1 MSFPN
6 TLTIF
11 INTRIRGYPKIKYEP
26 DMTVSNIKSET
37 VYFNPLI
44 KLDKSTV
51 NSIPSG
57 YPQTEKYTQF
67 FNKNDFNSLVN
78 RSITSNFQKR
88 LTLEE
93 ATKGGIVDNNISVTL
108 DTLFRK
114 NANFYIR
121 GKPYTI
127 YSHEWINGDWQID
140 TKSFEKNILSS
151 TYGQG
156 LYGAQ
161 QNAMI
166 QNRLAMD
173 ELKKFKLEHSGIVQG
188 FAVSTDMSK
197 FNDEYTS
204 DLGKGVSKPK
214 TPAEVAASAES
225 LKQWGKEEVP
235 KIARKLATKQLVY
248 QTIVNLDEEANL
260 SNDPI
265 SLNILYSVDRNYSED
280 IKLNRKILEPLYQD
294 LLQKG
299 EQYKIIKDKYDKS
312 VGTYRAITG
321 NNLTTPVAVRAT
333 ESNNLPVASVATKG
347 VSENTQGVSENNI
360 FKNKKN
366 YDDTVEKINQ
376 FIDQLKKQK
385 QTYQNIIANPQIK
398 NQLIQI
404 IILLET
410 YKTQFLN
417 TFLETLKLLVSK
429 INVQMIYIIAL
440 YNFYSQ
446 LYISKQNYFKSQ
458 NTENNHQNILVLNMI
473 KFDVQCYKNI
483 MSNMDSNANKE
494 LSNNFISL
502 KSCVLIVEKFIQKNK
517 AIPKNYTE
525 LLMQYYNN
533 PRLLRINRYQFDIYM
548 FSILKY
554 DQIIDLGM
562 WKILY
567 RQTDVFLNNI
577 KETIIGKT
585 DGNVVNEGKLS
596 VARSAIDQY
605 NEKYTQQQRDALVT
619 NISKLNQP
627 LQEQTQSS
635 FDFQDTKNFKQQKND
650 YIRMQTTIVLCYDL
664 ITIYSKIS
672 AIKYSREISLVT
684 TRTNLGN
691 IINKIFER
699 TLDCYN
705 QILKDNAMIPF
716 IPDYLFWDSQTY
728 KDAKSLSNSIKITA
742 QVFKDNK
749 NKTETYKL
757 LMKSLKLKY
766 FAAVDLLIPQIS
778 KLGILKKCRQIVE
791 NDEDSDSDDDSVY
804 NDDDEPLTPGEKLT
818 QFFLREYEKN
828 LDSTNSILLR
838 GNISFLYDD
847 GVRDG
852 VVDILPNNE
861 IVNIIDSWNIID
873 NAGGGDCLFLAASM
887 LFNNDLI
894 NNGKLSNNPFANTDG
909 FYSQSSL
916 RQAIADPT
924 YGITNEEIAR
934 WDDHRN
940 IAAIDVDDPATT
952 PDDIAYKRE
961 FSFLLDDDGNWI
973 GDDPEAVRDV
983 IRQNGK
989 YWGDQTS
996 IFILERIFEIK
1007 FIIIDTTTKTPFP
1020 QGTTVRFIT
1029 HAGINSHGV
1038 VKSYALVAGTNEYL
1052 YEIEDID
1059 YITHRQISS
1068 IYNNITASPSGN
1080 YRVVPSNANEDIAN
1094 DLTHFAFIL
1103 LTVLENGVQHWE
1115 IMNSTIDGKF
1125 IYTFAE
1131 IPNYLKYLIFKT
1143 QWKFANPATRI
1154 ASWFGHNNEF
1164 NDYLE
1169 VMQEH
1174 YEHAR
1179 DNSPVRLE
1187 NIRNGI
1193 APALA
1198 SDGPTAPIGP
1208 RRPFIPPVNP
1218 PLKKKKGKGL
1228 FKKGGGFYE
1237 DEESDESEN
1246 ILIGGQINSRNRYV
1260 NINRPNTSFDDSK
1273 LSYYVVVDLEL
1284 YPGESIPLL
1293 KQPVIACNLRYEKIR
1308 QAFADMFGLVYQP
1321 LDFYQR
1327 GHVAPSSVKYIKSD
1341 DENGPQEQ
1349 SRYDTRR
1356 YRPYYGGMKYGGM
1369 KKNKTRR
1376 VFK

>member
-1 MSFPN
+1 
-6 TLTIF
+6 
-11 INTRIRGYPKIKYEP
+11 
-26 DMTVSNIKSET
+26 
-37 VYFNPLI
+37 
-44 KLDKSTV
+44 
-51 NSIPSG
+51 
-57 YPQTEKYTQF
+57 
-67 FNKNDFNSLVN
+67 
-78 RSITSNFQKR
+78 
-88 LTLEE
+88 
-93 ATKGGIVDNNISVTL
+93 
-108 DTLFRK
+108 
-114 NANFYIR
+114 
-121 GKPYTI
+121 
-127 YSHEWINGDWQID
+127 
-140 TKSFEKNILSS
+140 
-151 TYGQG
+151 
-156 LYGAQ
+156 
-161 QNAMI
+161 
-166 QNRLAMD
+166 
-173 ELKKFKLEHSGIVQG
+173 
-188 FAVSTDMSK
+188 
-197 FNDEYTS
+197 
-204 DLGKGVSKPK
+204 
-214 TPAEVAASAES
+214 
-225 LKQWGKEEVP
+225 
-235 KIARKLATKQLVY
+235 
-248 QTIVNLDEEANL
+248 
-260 SNDPI
+260 
-265 SLNILYSVDRNYSED
+265 
-280 IKLNRKILEPLYQD
+280 
-294 LLQKG
+294 
-299 EQYKIIKDKYDKS
+299 
-312 VGTYRAITG
+312 
-321 NNLTTPVAVRAT
+321 VRAT
-333 ESNNLPVASVATKG
+333 ESNDLPVASVA
-347 VSENTQGVSENNI
+347 TQGVSENNI
-360 FKNKKN
+360 FKNKKD
-366 YDDTVEKINQ
+366 YDDTVEKINK

-410 YKTQFLN
+410 YKKQFLN

-429 INVQMIYIIAL
+429 INMQMIYITAL

-458 NTENNHQNILVLNMI
+458 NTENSHQNILVLNMI

-483 MSNMDSNANKE
+483 LSNMDSFANKE
-494 LSNNFISL
+494 LSNNFIALKNGVSL
-502 KSCVLIVEKFIQKNK
+502 VENFIKKNQ

-585 DGNVVNEGKLS
+585 DGNEISEGKLS

-605 NEKYTQQQRDALVT
+605 NEKYTQQQRDAFET

-728 KDAKSLSNSIKITA
+728 KDAKSLSDSIKITA

-749 NKTETYKL
+749 NKIETYKL

-766 FAAVDLLIPQIS
+766 FEAVDLLIPQIS
-778 KLGILKKCRQIVE
+778 KLGILKKCHQIVE

-804 NDDDEPLTPGEKLT
+804 DDDDAPLTPGEKLKK
-818 QFFLREYEKN
+818 FFLKEYEKN
-828 LDSTNSILLR
+828 LDSRNSSSLR
-838 GNISFLYDD
+838 SNINFLYDD
-847 GVRDG
+847 GIRDG
-852 VVDILPNNE
+852 VIDILPAND
-861 IVNIIDSWNIID
+861 ISDIINSWNVID
-873 NAGGGDCLFLAASM
+873 NAGGGDCLFLAVAM
-887 LFNNDLI
+887 LFNNDLV
-894 NNGKLSNNPFANTDG
+894 NNGKLSNNPFANTNG

-916 RQAIADPT
+916 RRAIADPT

-934 WDDHRN
+934 WGVHRN
-940 IAAIDVDDPATT
+940 IAEIDVDDPATT

-961 FSFLLDDDGNWI
+961 FSFLLDEAGNWI
-973 GDDPEAVRDV
+973 GDDPEAVRNV

-989 YWGDQTS
+989 YWGDQTA
-996 IFILERIFEIK
+996 IYILERIFKIK
-1007 FIIIDTTTKTPFP
+1007 FIIIDTTVKTPFP

-1029 HAGINSHGV
+1029 HAGTNSYGV
-1038 VKSYALVAGTNEYL
+1038 VKRYALVAGTNEYL
-1052 YEIEDID
+1052 YEIEDIG

-1080 YRVVPSNANEDIAN
+1080 YRVVPSNANENIAN
-1094 DLTHFAFIL
+1094 DLTQFAFIL
-1103 LTVLENGVQHWE
+1103 LTVLESGVQHWE
-1115 IMNSTIDGKF
+1115 IMDSTIDGKF

-1131 IPNYLKYLIFKT
+1131 IPSYLKYLIFKT
-1143 QWKFANPATRI
+1143 QWKFASRGTRI
-1154 ASWFGHNNEF
+1154 TSWFGRNDQF
-1164 NDYLE
+1164 SDYLD
-1169 VMQEH
+1169 VMQDH

-1179 DNSPVRLE
+1179 DNSPTMLE

-1193 APALA
+1193 DPALA
-1198 SDGPTAPIGP
+1198 SEGPRAPMGP
-1208 RRPFIPPVNP
+1208 RRPFNPPVNP
-1218 PLKKKKGKGL
+1218 PINSPIKKKKRKGL
-1228 FKKGGGFYE
+1228 FKRGGGGFE
-1237 DEESDESEN
+1237 DDESDESEN

-1260 NINRPNTSFDDSK
+1260 NINRPNSSFDDSK

-1327 GHVAPSSVKYIKSD
+1327 GHVAPSSVKYIKPD
-1341 DENGPQEQ
+1341 DKGESREQ
-1349 SRYDTRR
+1349 GRYDTRR
-1356 YRPYYGGMKYGGM
+1356 YRPQYGGI

-1376 VFK
+1376 L